1 MSARAPS
8 ARRLI
13 GRLVLATAALLAVAL
28 PACVSLE
35 RGGLYALDGDSVHVA
50 WLGNDTFFRQVE
62 FDLTE
67 QIAQEILSRPGLHLT
82 SREDAEILLEGRV
95 TRVNQGVLS
104 EDPSRTLTA
113 RTTTIAVTIVVRD
126 GRTGE
131 VLGEHELNR
140 TADFVPDLDETLE
153 SARVDVYRYLARDI
167 VRVLE
172 TEF

>member
-1 MSARAPS
+1 MSARQT
-8 ARRLI
+8 I
-13 GRLVLATAALLAVAL
+13 GAWLLAVCLA

-50 WLGNDTFFRQVE
+50 WFGNDTFFRQVE

-67 QIAQEILSRPGLHLT
+67 QIAQEILSRPGLYLT
-82 SREDAEILLEGRV
+82 SKEDAEILLEGRV
-95 TRVNQGVLS
+95 TSVRQGVLS
-104 EDPSRTLTA
+104 EDPSRTPTA
-113 RTTTIAVTIVVRD
+113 RTTTIAVTVVVRD

-131 VLGEHELNR
+131 VLDERELSR
-140 TADFVPDLDETLE
+140 TADFVADLDETLE
-153 SARVDVYRYLARDI
+153 TARVDVYRYLARDI